1 MTTSKIQD
9 INSVDRVIC
18 ESQKFK
24 LVSREFKSENT
35 ILRIGT
41 ARIGSKEL
49 TIIAGPC
56 AVENE
61 RHLMEAANAVKS
73 AGAKLLRGGA
83 FKPRS
88 SCYSFQGLGED
99 GLNLLEKAREET
111 GLPIVTE
118 VTTSDKVKIVAK
130 HADVLQIGARNMQN
144 FDLLSEAGRSGKP
157 VLLKRGMTA
166 TIEEF
171 LMAAEYVMSEG
182 NDQIILCERG
192 IRTFEPMTR
201 NTADISAIPL
211 LKKLSHLPVIF
222 DPSHA
227 CGKRELVIPMA
238 KAAIAAGA
246 DGIIVEV
253 HPEPEKALCDGKQSL
268 TLEGFN
274 QMMKELRKLAPVLG
288 RKL

>member
-1 MTTSKIQD
+1 MTSQKIQD
-9 INSVDRVIC
+9 INSVSRVIC

-24 LVSREFKSENT
+24 LVSREFKRQDT
-35 ILRIGT
+35 ILEIGD
-41 ARIGSKEL
+41 AKIGSKEL

-61 RHLMEAANAVKS
+61 HHLIEAAKAVKS
-73 AGAKLLRGGA
+73 AGAKLLRGGV
-83 FKPRS
+83 FKPRT
-88 SCYSFQGLGED
+88 SCYSFQGLKED
-99 GLNLLEKAREET
+99 GLKLLEKVSKQT
-111 GLPIVTE
+111 GLATVTE
-118 VTTSDKVKIVAK
+118 VTSPEKVKLVAK
-130 HADVLQIGARNMQN
+130 HADVLQIGSRNMQN
-144 FDLLSEAGRSGKP
+144 FDLLSAVGKSNKP

-171 LMAAEYVMSEG
+171 LLAAEYIISEG
-182 NDQIILCERG
+182 NDKIILCERG

-211 LKKLSHLPVIF
+211 LKKLSHLPVFF
-222 DPSHA
+222 DPSHS

-238 KAAIAAGA
+238 RAAIAAGA

-274 QMMKELRKLAPVLG
+274 QLMQELRKLARVEG
-288 RKL
+288 REL

>member
-1 MTTSKIQD
+1 MTSQEIQN
-9 INSVDRVIC
+9 ITSVDRVIC

-24 LVSREFKSENT
+24 LVSREFQSHDT
-35 ILRIGT
+35 ILKIGD
-41 ARIGSKEL
+41 AKIGSKQL

-61 RHLMEAANAVKS
+61 HHLLEAANAVKG

-99 GLNLLEKAREET
+99 GLKLLEKARGET

-118 VTTSDKVKIVAK
+118 VTASDKVELVAK
-130 HADVLQIGARNMQN
+130 HADVLQIGSRNMQN
-144 FDLLSEAGRSGKP
+144 FDLLSEAGKSRKP

-171 LMAAEYVMSEG
+171 LLAAEYIMSEG
-182 NDQIILCERG
+182 NDQVILCERG
-192 IRTFEPMTR
+192 IRTFETMTR

-211 LKKLSHLPVIF
+211 IKKLSHLPVLF

-238 KAAIAAGA
+238 RAAIAAGA

-274 QMMKELRKLAPVLG
+274 KLMQELKKLAPVVG
-288 RKL
+288 REL